1 MEKTCF
7 VIMPFS
13 KTSDTHTE
21 AYWTRFYEMIQR
33 ITEQLGYTCSRSE
46 VGPYKLFSNIVD
58 KIKNSDLVVAV
69 LTDNNANVWYEL
81 GIRHTLRTSTV
92 MVLQHGQKVPFD
104 VSDFGIVFYE
114 DTIGIEQEL
123 RSKVEAYLNNT
134 NPHFGDSPVLTV
146 LRSMRSEQVEK
157 ENIAFKDLVQSL
169 DSILKKANANINA
182 DHQHKRILWVNDFS
196 NCYEKAKGILG
207 IDDVLFEVKNGCD
220 EVATLYKNNT
230 YEAVVVDVG
239 SGENIDDVL
248 AFVKEIRN
256 INQKAYFIFFGESSI
271 ITKYGNAFTQVGA
284 PAVTNDTTNVIT
296 LLKTVIEGNPY
307 L

>member
-104 VSDFGIVFYE
+104 VSDFGVVFYE

-169 DSILKKANANINA
+169 DSILKIANANINA